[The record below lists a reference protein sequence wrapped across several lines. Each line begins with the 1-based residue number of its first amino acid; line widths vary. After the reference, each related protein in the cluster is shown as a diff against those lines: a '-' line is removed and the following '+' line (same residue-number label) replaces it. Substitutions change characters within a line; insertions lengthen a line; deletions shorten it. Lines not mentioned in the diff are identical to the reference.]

1 MPRVPDNTQTR
12 TPTLLKRSAQVPTN
26 GLGSAGSALA
36 ANARMLDTPIRH
48 ENDVQ
53 RRNVA
58 DADAKLNRINSG
70 IKGLTESAH
79 MINKVMDMRA
89 QTEARR
95 NLTDLQNFLTMNETG
110 YERDDGTRVASVYEV
125 PYNPGGEDGSGMSGA
140 TSELSKRIKEWSE
153 SRGEVTGRTLEFYQR
168 DAEAAIDRSM
178 ARARNVDGRRHE
190 EYKQAVNENFF
201 ASQRNLAGASG
212 TVEDISTAAATG
224 ALLKVPRQFV
234 ENYDEWMRDPAK
246 DPGALRFVTPEA
258 QKVFETAYADVNDAI
273 ASDVANRMVMEAVQ
287 SDDDEQANVVFDA
300 VEANEFLT
308 YNGVA
313 GDGGGLWAQENQL
326 KAQELV
332 GRARAERTRR
342 IAAEQSALKVE
353 GYYLGTMVALGTWK
367 AGMSED
373 DKAGAKSKLQ
383 EIMAKLP
390 GDEALKLAKY
400 QVGLAEEAE
409 LFGFDQFRLA
419 TMKDANLLNLAEKK
433 SVLKERASGMKSL
446 GAREKALEMV
456 AKLSSASGET
466 DSVTKEKAKYD
477 LVMGGVTMKAVY
489 DMSQSGQID
498 NVSFGRYLEASR
510 ELAEEAVDTANVP
523 EACAWGL
530 EKFGI
535 PVVDLVPKAADGSMK
550 FGARNEIPFPLDP
563 FKTEKARI
571 NGKKVA
577 LSDKARHAT
586 LRLAIEYETQRR
598 QGLRK
603 DSFREYFL
611 ANIVNEPVWHEWTTL
626 GYEEAVNRHTEKI
639 MAERD
644 AWTRAGY
651 TQTPL
656 ESFSTQ
662 GQPSP
667 ANARPSGPPT
677 VYENEDAPFAPQP
690 PAKAQSQQEWLDSNL
705 PELLKP

>member
-36 ANARMLDTPIRH
+36 ASARMLDTPIRH
-48 ENDVQ
+48 EGDVQ
-53 RRNVA
+53 RKNAA
-58 DADAKLNRINSG
+58 DANEKLRRVNAG
-70 IKGLTESAH
+70 IKGLADGAH
-79 MINKVMDMRA
+79 MVNKVLDMRA

-125 PYNPGGEDGSGMSGA
+125 PYNPGGEDGAGISGA
-140 TSELSKRIKEWSE
+140 TAELSKRVKEWSE

-201 ASQRNLAGASG
+201 ASQRKLAGESG

-258 QKVFETAYADVNDAI
+258 QKVFENAYADVTDAI
-273 ASDVANRMVMEAVQ
+273 ASDVANRIVAQAIQ
-287 SDDDEQANVVFDA
+287 SDDDEQANIVFDA
-300 VEANEFLT
+300 VEANGFLT
-308 YNGVA
+308 YNGIA
-313 GDGGGLWAQENQL
+313 GDGGGFWAQENQL

-342 IAAEQSALKVE
+342 IAAEQSFLLAE
-353 GYYLGTMVALGTWK
+353 GYEIGTMAALGTWR

-373 DKAGAKSKLQ
+373 DKSGKKTRLR

-390 GDEALKLAKY
+390 GDEALKLAQY
-400 QVGLAEEAE
+400 QVGLAEKAE
-409 LFGFDQFRLA
+409 LFEFEQFRLE
-419 TMKDANLLNLAEKK
+419 TMKDANLLNIAEKK
-433 SVLKERASGMKSL
+433 SFLKKRASGMKSL
-446 GAREKALEMV
+446 GAREKALDMV
-456 AKLSSASGET
+456 ANLSFESGDK
-466 DSVTKEKAKYD
+466 DSVTKEKARYD
-477 LVMGGVTMKAVY
+477 LLMGGVTMKSVY
-489 DMSQSGQID
+489 DKSQAGQID
-498 NVSFGRYLEASR
+498 NVSFGRYWEASR
-510 ELAEEAVDTANVP
+510 ELAEEAVDMANVP

-563 FKTEKARI
+563 FKTKKAMI
-571 NGKKVA
+571 NGKKVE

-586 LRLAIEYETQRR
+586 LRLAIEYETQRK

-603 DSFREYFL
+603 ESFREYFL
-611 ANIVNEPVWHEWTTL
+611 ENIVNEPVWHEWTTL
-626 GYEEAVNRHTEKI
+626 GYEEAINSHAEKI

-644 AWTRAGY
+644 AWNRAGY
-651 TQTPL
+651 TRTPL

-662 GQPSP
+662 RQPSP
-667 ANARPSGPPT
+667 ASARPSGPPT
-677 VYENEDAPFAPQP
+677 VSENGDAPSAPR
-690 PAKAQSQQEWLDSNL
+690 PASKAQSQQEKLDSIL
-705 PELLKP
+705 KELL